1 MIALA
6 WWCHFDAV
14 SPALQFVQEA
24 ELLNAEDARVTA
36 VVSLVKAP
44 PAESLLPNDSPPVE
58 SRPDGSPSGSRS
70 RSDDSESG
78 RSNGGCSRSR
88 SPRRR
93 MVEQLSREFEFF
105 LVLVA
110 LLSLRRVLRCLV
122 MGLRARPWQGGA
134 QPACARALA

>member
-58 SRPDGSPSGSRS
+58 SPPDGPPSGSRS

-88 SPRRR
+88 SLRRR
-93 MVEQLSREFEFF
+93 MVEQLSRELTSF
-105 LVLVA
+105 L
-110 LLSLRRVLRCLV
+110 
-122 MGLRARPWQGGA
+122 
-134 QPACARALA
+134 